1 MDPRRGRERRAAG
14 TGRRT
19 RSGVAW
25 TGTRTPSPAAAR
37 APLAAL
43 LALGAMLLAP
53 PAVHGQAGGGD
64 GPDITIGGLLRT
76 GLLTQPGSLDRTDG
90 FRIHDAR
97 LRASGEIGIVFD
109 YRVQAEWDT
118 GADRFRLLDAE
129 LSLPITSE
137 LALELGQL
145 KAPFGREMLQGKGE
159 ITFVER
165 AQAVHLLA
173 PGRQVGVRLSG
184 RALDDRLSYS
194 GGLFN
199 GNGRRLEN
207 DNDVFLWAARASY
220 NTVGAAEFYDELVV
234 EVGADVGYSRD
245 DGVDL
250 ATRLDRPVTAGVVD
264 LSDFSGDR
272 LLLGADA
279 RAGWR
284 GFFLRGEYLRAEL
297 ELDGPVLVGDIL
309 LEDVER
315 VLEGGYLE
323 GGYSFLGAIEGTVR
337 WDRLDAGL
345 LSVDGFLTDRSDPFA
360 ASDFLVVGIN
370 LFPGYHTRIGLQ
382 YAAGLGGTEV
392 GAGLADGQFGVTA
405 QVDF

>member
-1 MDPRRGRERRAAG
+1 MERTRGRGRPAG
-14 TGRRT
+14 RGGRWT
-19 RSGVAW
+19 RG
-25 TGTRTPSPAAAR
+25 
-37 APLAAL
+37 LAL
-43 LALGAMLLAP
+43 LAGLASVLIGPGDAVAQGA
-53 PAVHGQAGGGD
+53 AGE
-64 GPDITIGGLLRT
+64 GPDIRVGGLLRT
-76 GLLTQPGSLDRTDG
+76 GLLTGPGSLDRTDG

-109 YRVQAEWDT
+109 YFVQGEWDT
-118 GADRFRLLDAE
+118 GADRFRLLDAR
-129 LSLPITSE
+129 LSLPVVPE
-137 LALELGQL
+137 LALDLGQF
-145 KAPFGREMLQGKGE
+145 KAPFGREVLQGKGE
-159 ITFVER
+159 IVFVER
-165 AQAVHLLA
+165 AQASRLLA
-173 PGRQVGVRLSG
+173 PGRQVGVQLSG
-184 RALDDRLSYS
+184 RALEDRLSYR

-207 DNDVFLWAARASY
+207 DNDAFLWAARVQY

-234 EVGADVGYSRD
+234 EVGADVAYSSD

-250 ATRLDRPVTAGVVD
+250 AARLDRPVAASGLD
-264 LSDFSGDR
+264 LAAFAGDR

-297 ELDGPVLVGDIL
+297 EPDEPVGGGGVTD
-309 LEDVER
+309 DVER

-323 GGYSFLGAIEGTVR
+323 GGYSFLGAIEGTIR

-345 LSVDGFLTDRSDPFA
+345 LTVDGFATDPSDDPSDPPSA
-360 ASDFLVVGIN
+360 TDFLVVGLN
-370 LFPGYHTRIGLQ
+370 LFPGYHTKIGFQ

-392 GAGLADGQFGVTA
+392 GPGLADGQFGVTA

>member
-1 MDPRRGRERRAAG
+1 MRGGRSMGRVAHEGERRTTAVAALMG
-14 TGRRT
+14 
-19 RSGVAW
+19 
-25 TGTRTPSPAAAR
+25 
-37 APLAAL
+37 LAAI
-43 LALGAMLLAP
+43 LLAP
-53 PAVHGQAGGGD
+53 ATGHAQAGQGD
-64 GPDITIGGLLRT
+64 GPDIRIGGLLRT
-76 GLLTQPGSLDRTDG
+76 GLLTGPSSLDRTDG

-97 LRASGEIGIVFD
+97 LRASGKIGIVFD
-109 YRVQAEWDT
+109 YHVQAEWDT
-118 GADRFRLLDAE
+118 GADRFRLLDAR
-129 LSLPITSE
+129 LSLPVLPR

-159 ITFVER
+159 ITFLER
-165 AQAVHLLA
+165 AQASRLLA
-173 PGRQVGVRLSG
+173 PGRQVGVQLSG
-184 RALDDRLSYS
+184 RALEDRLSYR

-207 DNDVFLWAARASY
+207 DNDSFLWAARVEY

-250 ATRLDRPVTAGVVD
+250 ASRLDRPVTAAVVD
-264 LSDFSGDR
+264 LSDFTGDR
-272 LLLGADA
+272 LLLGVDG

-297 ELDGPVLVGDIL
+297 ELDGPVPVGDVL
-309 LEDVER
+309 LEDVDR
-315 VLEGGYLE
+315 VLEGGFLE

-337 WDRLDAGL
+337 WDRLDAGV
-345 LSVDGFLTDRSDPFA
+345 LSVDGFATDPSDPPG

-370 LFPGYHTRIGLQ
+370 LFPGYDTRVGFQ

-392 GAGLADGQFGVTA
+392 GPGLADGQFAVIA

>member
-1 MDPRRGRERRAAG
+1 MDPRRGRERRGAG
-14 TGRRT
+14 T
-19 RSGVAW
+19 A
-25 TGTRTPSPAAAR
+25 RTPTRAAAR

-53 PAVHGQAGGGD
+53 PAVHGQEAAQGD
-64 GPDITIGGLLRT
+64 GPDITLGGLLRT
-76 GLLTQPGSLDRTDG
+76 GLMTEPGSLERTDG

-97 LRASGEIGIVFD
+97 LRASGKIGIVFD

-129 LSLPITSE
+129 LSLPVTSE

-165 AQAVHLLA
+165 AQATRLLA
-173 PGRQVGVRLSG
+173 PGRQVGARVSG

-207 DNDVFLWAARASY
+207 DNDDFLWAARAQY

-250 ATRLDRPVTAGVVD
+250 AARLDRPVTAGVVD

-297 ELDGPVLVGDIL
+297 ELDGPVFVGGEP

-323 GGYSFLGAIEGTVR
+323 GGYSFLGAIEGTLR

-345 LSVDGFLTDRSDPFA
+345 LSVDGHLTDPDEPFT
-360 ASDFLVVGIN
+360 ASDFLVVGVN

-392 GAGLADGQFGVTA
+392 GPGLADGQFGLTA

>member
-1 MDPRRGRERRAAG
+1 MDRRRA
-14 TGRRT
+14 TGRRVAGAGRGT
-19 RSGVAW
+19 SGA
-25 TGTRTPSPAAAR
+25 TAPTLAAALLV
-37 APLAAL
+37 LAAL
-43 LALGAMLLAP
+43 LAAPVALGAQGAQ
-53 PAVHGQAGGGD
+53 GE
-64 GPDITIGGLLRT
+64 GPDIRIGGLLRT
-76 GLLTQPGSLDRTDG
+76 GLLTGPEAVGRTDG

-118 GADRFRLLDAE
+118 GADRFRLLDAQ
-129 LSLPITSE
+129 LSLPIVPQ
-137 LALELGQL
+137 LALDLGQF
-145 KAPFGREMLQGKGE
+145 KAPFGREVLQGKGE
-159 ITFVER
+159 ITFLDR
-165 AQAVHLLA
+165 AQASQLVA
-173 PGRQVGVRLSG
+173 PGRQVGVQLSG
-184 RALDDRLSYS
+184 RALDDRLSYR

-207 DNDVFLWAARASY
+207 DNDSFLWAARVQY

-245 DGVDL
+245 DGVNL
-250 ATRLDRPVTAGVVD
+250 AAGLDRPVAVPVLD
-264 LSDFSGDR
+264 LSDFTGDR
-272 LLLGADA
+272 FLVGADA

-297 ELDGPVLVGDIL
+297 EGEGPFVIGDVVVP
-309 LEDVER
+309 EVER
-315 VLEGGYLE
+315 VLEGGWLE

-345 LSVDGFLTDRSDPFA
+345 LSVGGVPTDPTAPANADP
-360 ASDFLVVGIN
+360 SDFLVVGVN
-370 LFPGYHTRIGLQ
+370 LFPGYHTKVGLQ

-392 GAGLADGQFGVTA
+392 GPGLADGQFSVTA

>member
-1 MDPRRGRERRAAG
+1 VRRAA
-14 TGRRT
+14 R
-19 RSGVAW
+19 
-25 TGTRTPSPAAAR
+25 TGTRTPTPAAAR

-43 LALGAMLLAP
+43 LALAAMLLAP
-53 PAVHGQAGGGD
+53 PAAHGQAGGGD
-64 GPDITIGGLLRT
+64 GPDITLGGLLRT
-76 GLLTQPGSLDRTDG
+76 GLLTEPGSLDRTDG

-165 AQAVHLLA
+165 AQATHLLA
-173 PGRQVGVRLSG
+173 PGRQVGARLSG

-207 DNDVFLWAARASY
+207 DNDAFLWAARASY

-250 ATRLDRPVTAGVVD
+250 AARLDRPVGGALVD
-264 LSDFSGDR
+264 LADFSGDR

-297 ELDGPVLVGDIL
+297 EPEGGVVVGDLIL
-309 LEDVER
+309 DDEV

-323 GGYSFLGAIEGTVR
+323 GGYSFLGAIEGTLR

-345 LSVDGFLTDRSDPFA
+345 TSVDGFRIHPSGPPA
-360 ASDFLVVGIN
+360 PSDFLVVGIN

-392 GAGLADGQFGVTA
+392 GPGLADGQFGLTA